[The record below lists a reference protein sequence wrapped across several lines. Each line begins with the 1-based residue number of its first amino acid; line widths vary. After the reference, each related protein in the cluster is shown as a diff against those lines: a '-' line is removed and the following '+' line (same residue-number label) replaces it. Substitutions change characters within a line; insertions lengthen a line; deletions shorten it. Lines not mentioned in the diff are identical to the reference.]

1 MNTRRIIV
9 IASVLLFGACSSDD
23 SGQLSFTG
31 IMDANTVRVSAETS
45 GRILDLPIDEGD
57 EVSVGDVLARL
68 ESERTGFQLKQTDAQ
83 KTELTHS
90 LDAAESR
97 LDAARIQR
105 DNLAKRLTRFRA
117 LLAQEAV
124 TQQAVDDL
132 ETQLSAAEAEIAA
145 AMASH
150 SALRS
155 KQAQIGAGQDLV
167 RRQLRDAEIV
177 SPLDGRVLVR
187 YTDAGELLAP
197 GSPVCEIADLSDMW
211 TKIYISET
219 QLHMV
224 KLGQHVKVRIDGSD
238 DVLAGTVSWI
248 SSTAEFTPKTILTE
262 ETRTSL

>member
-1 MNTRRIIV
+1 
-9 IASVLLFGACSSDD
+9 
-23 SGQLSFTG
+23 
-31 IMDANTVRVSAETS
+31 
-45 GRILDLPIDEGD
+45 
-57 EVSVGDVLARL
+57 
-68 ESERTGFQLKQTDAQ
+68 
-83 KTELTHS
+83 
-90 LDAAESR
+90 
-97 LDAARIQR
+97 
-105 DNLAKRLTRFRA
+105 
-117 LLAQEAV
+117 
-124 TQQAVDDL
+124 
-132 ETQLSAAEAEIAA
+132 
-145 AMASH
+145 
-150 SALRS
+150 
-155 KQAQIGAGQDLV
+155 QIGAGQDLV

-262 ETRTSL
+262 ETRTSLVYPVKVRVPNNDQLLKIGMPVTVTLDKSR